1 MTTLARLHEESHDDV
16 PVARLEG
23 EIDASN
29 AEEIGDRLRTLLT
42 NRSVALVVDL
52 TETTYLDSA
61 GINLLFALRA
71 EMHGRQQRL
80 GLVVAARS
88 PIARMISVT
97 GLDRVVTVQPALE
110 QALDRVRADDG
121 TVGAAPGRVAAPD

>member
-1 MTTLARLHEESHDDV
+1 MSTLARVHEECHDDV

-29 AEEIGDRLRTLLT
+29 AEEIGDRLRALLT

-61 GINLLFALRA
+61 GINLLLALGA
-71 EMHGRQQRL
+71 EMQGRQQRL

-88 PIARMISVT
+88 PIARVISIT
-97 GLDRVVTVQPALE
+97 GLDRAVPAQPALA
-110 QALDRVRADDG
+110 QALDRVRHDHG
-121 TVGAAPGRVAAPD
+121 TAGAAAGRVATPD